1 LDVALL
7 KMLLSSTELDIYS
20 AVVMARQDLET
31 GRLDSAVARLRV
43 DADKIRTVDKRLYD
57 LIAMR

>member
-1 LDVALL
+1 
-7 KMLLSSTELDIYS
+7 MLLSSTELDIYS